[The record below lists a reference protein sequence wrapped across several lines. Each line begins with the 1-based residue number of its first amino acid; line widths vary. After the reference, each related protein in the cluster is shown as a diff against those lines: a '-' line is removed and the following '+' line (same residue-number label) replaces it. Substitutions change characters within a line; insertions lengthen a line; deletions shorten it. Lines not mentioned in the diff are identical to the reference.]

1 MVTPEK
7 YVKYKELSRKN
18 VEKIVKLGGQLVDSD
33 DSGDVRQIDDDD
45 DDDDSQLMHRTQ
57 VDGWLDG

>member
-18 VEKIVKLGGQLVDSD
+18 VEKIVKLGRYIDGG
-33 DSGDVRQIDDDD
+33 DSGDVMKFLRN
-45 DDDDSQLMHRTQ
+45 M
-57 VDGWLDG
+57 